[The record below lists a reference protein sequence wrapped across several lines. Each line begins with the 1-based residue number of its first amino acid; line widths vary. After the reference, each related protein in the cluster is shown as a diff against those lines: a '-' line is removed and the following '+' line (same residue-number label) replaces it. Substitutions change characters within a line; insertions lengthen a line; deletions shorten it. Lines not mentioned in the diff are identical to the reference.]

1 MDNQQNGTEGSL
13 TITEP
18 APALSSTLQD
28 VSSRV
33 SVRGRDGLASLNSAS
48 VTVKGAVFLRV
59 TDARGKVLAVFP
71 RKERVIVEGVN
82 VRKHHERKS
91 QKNPE
96 GSIAERE
103 HSIHISNVMSA
114 GRFDAKRSAKKA

>member
-1 MDNQQNGTEGSL
+1 MK
-13 TITEP
+13 
-18 APALSSTLQD
+18 
-28 VSSRV
+28 
-33 SVRGRDGLASLNSAS
+33 AS
-48 VTVKGAVFLRV
+48 VKKGDEVVVIAGSAKG
-59 TDARGKVLAVFP
+59 ARGKGLAVFP